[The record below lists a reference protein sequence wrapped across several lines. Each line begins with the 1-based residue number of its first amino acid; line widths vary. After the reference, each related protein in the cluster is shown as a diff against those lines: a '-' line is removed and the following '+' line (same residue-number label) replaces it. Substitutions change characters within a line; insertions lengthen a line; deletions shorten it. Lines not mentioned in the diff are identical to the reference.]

1 MVETFP
7 PPGYIPVAS
16 AVDGIEVFMPAP
28 AKTIPQP
35 VSFEFKC
42 PQCGATTFFSAIE
55 GSLTCPNCGYQEEL
69 DKSRKGK
76 LAQEFEFTPVTLERS
91 ALSQVEGRVDLAC
104 QACGALT
111 SVPVTHLSHSCPF
124 CGSNKVFQREALQDN
139 LRPKYLIPFSITQ
152 KACADISIT
161 WMGSSWMTPRGL
173 KDKSLLSD
181 FTGIYL
187 PFWTFDSVTNA
198 AWKAEVGHDRTE
210 RYYQD
215 GEWRTRTVTDWR
227 WESGSVNV
235 IIDDLIVAGTGKL
248 SSRLVSQLIDFDLD
262 DLVDYEPKYLAGLQA
277 HLYDIPLEKAWEN
290 GRQQMREKT
299 KSACL
304 EQTSTPKVRNFS
316 MDLDFASESWRYI
329 LLPIYLNTYRH
340 ASKSYTLMING
351 QSGEIA
357 GQRPVDWNR
366 IWLVIAVLLSPGVAL
381 GLLGIITLAVAGI
394 GVAIGGIGFVMFII
408 GLAASLVILVQANKL
423 DDI

>member
-1 MVETFP
+1 
-7 PPGYIPVAS
+7 
-16 AVDGIEVFMPAP
+16 
-28 AKTIPQP
+28 
-35 VSFEFKC
+35 
-42 PQCGATTFFSAIE
+42 
-55 GSLTCPNCGYQEEL
+55 
-69 DKSRKGK
+69 
-76 LAQEFEFTPVTLERS
+76 
-91 ALSQVEGRVDLAC
+91 
-104 QACGALT
+104 
-111 SVPVTHLSHSCPF
+111 VPVTHLSHSCPF
-124 CGSNKVFQREALQDN
+124 CGSNKVFQKEAPQDN

-152 KACADISIT
+152 KACSDISIT

-210 RYYQD
+210 QYYQD
-215 GEWRTRTVTDWR
+215 GEWRTRTVTDWK
-227 WESGSVNV
+227 WESGSVNLA
-235 IIDDLIVAGTGKL
+235 IDDLIVAGTGKL
-248 SSRLVSQLIDFDLD
+248 SSKLVSQVIQFDLE
-262 DLVDYEPKYLAGLQA
+262 DLVDYDPKYLAGLQA

-304 EQTSTPKVRNFS
+304 EKTSTSKVRNFS
-316 MDLDFASESWRYI
+316 MDLDFSSESWRYI

-340 ASKSYTLMING
+340 AGKSYTLMING
-351 QSGEIA
+351 QSGVIA

-366 IWLVIAVLLSPGVAL
+366 IWLVIAGLLSPGIAL

-394 GVAIGGIGFVMFII
+394 GVAIGGIGFVLFII
-408 GLAASLVILVQANKL
+408 GLAVSLVILVQANKL